1 MINPPEIG
9 FLTSST
15 RLEDPS
21 KAMKKKKRINR
32 PWLMKKRNGYTEKV
46 MICYL
51 ISFRKKTDELGVHEN
66 PGASH

>member
-21 KAMKKKKRINR
+21 KAMKKKTDQSTLADEK
-32 PWLMKKRNGYTEKV
+32 KKRLHRKSDDLLLD
-46 MICYL
+46 I
-51 ISFRKKTDELGVHEN
+51 FPKKTDELGVHEN